1 MNDKI
6 GNSKLN
12 QERKIDQKSQLSP
25 INLDEL
31 WECYEYLKHGIMT
44 NGNPKLAN
52 QSCYSA
58 FAHEMSQ
65 ITILNVKEP
74 ITLLLEI

>member
-31 WECYEYLKHGIMT
+31 
-44 NGNPKLAN
+44 
-52 QSCYSA
+52 
-58 FAHEMSQ
+58 
-65 ITILNVKEP
+65 
-74 ITLLLEI
+74 